1 MQGSTLSALLC
12 NLYLADLENA
22 HIRPLLPAAA
32 ADGHQQSGVGSA
44 SAAGHLSGL
53 AADAAEAGDAIRPS
67 AGAAEESV
75 PPPVVRPCHV
85 S

>member
-22 HIRPLLPAAA
+22 HIRPLLPAA
-32 ADGHQQSGVGSA
+32 DGRQQSGVGSA

-53 AADAAEAGDAIRPS
+53 AAEATAGVAPADAGRLINSTPEGSTAQR
-67 AGAAEESV
+67 
-75 PPPVVRPCHV
+75 VRCA
-85 S
+85 